1 MTHPMVAA
9 QDPAES
15 ESDVG
20 LPSTAGG
27 VGATNERFASSGNRR
42 VALHCI
48 RDFETVIDVDNW
60 LEGAERHDGQS
71 GREGCQI
78 RIVLPGLHCL
88 QHGHGVDIAA
98 SSEGYGP
105 LWTFA

>member
-1 MTHPMVAA
+1 MNV
-9 QDPAES
+9 
-15 ESDVG
+15 
-20 LPSTAGG
+20 L
-27 VGATNERFASSGNRR
+27 ASSGNRR

-48 RDFETVIDVDNW
+48 RDFETEIDVDSW